1 MLDRF
6 DWLRRSRTGA
16 ELLATLQYLE
26 TNPIADC
33 GMQIADYSPQ
43 SEIRNPQSRGL
54 GPPPSALN
62 GPCLRCWIYPR
73 ATTKPNARYCP
84 TCQAIMEEAWQL
96 GTLSRYAVVVWGFV
110 NQLPRQLRTGS
121 NARTRGPG
129 GLQDELDSAA
139 RPCVSF
145 RDSHILGAYV
155 HDENRFLLM
164 LHHLEIKPWLQEL
177 AIYHGADLKGL
188 IQIFPTT
195 GVRDTGMGDLL
206 CRIIHN
212 EARFPMDRLR
222 VRFFSAPY
230 QVYAAH
236 LYDREGVL
244 TFEVTEFLSMLEM
257 ASVFRSVLRLDE
269 QEILYKLLNMGNTG
283 QAQFYW
289 GRFLGSL
296 NQEARDMLNA
306 WKIRQ
311 WSKPRINLL
320 YELVENVGFYK
331 SR

>member
-1 MLDRF
+1 MLSHF

-26 TNPIADC
+26 TRPDLPVN
-33 GMQIADYSPQ
+33 GS
-43 SEIRNPQSRGL
+43 GL

-84 TCQAIMEEAWQL
+84 TCRAILDGAWQV
-96 GTLSRYAVVVWGFV
+96 GELSRHAVVVWGFV
-110 NQLPRQLRTGS
+110 NQLPKQLRPGS
-121 NARTRGPG
+121 
-129 GLQDELDSAA
+129 GL
-139 RPCVSF
+139 
-145 RDSHILGAYV
+145 RDNQILGAYV

-164 LHHLEIKPWLQEL
+164 LYHLGIKSWLQEL
-177 AIYHGADLKGL
+177 VIYHGTDLKGL

-195 GVRDTGMGDLL
+195 GAWDTGMGDLL
-206 CRIIHN
+206 CRIIHS
-212 EARFPMDRLR
+212 EARFPKDRLR
-222 VRFFSAPY
+222 VRLFSAPHRIFS
-230 QVYAAH
+230 AN
-236 LYDREGVL
+236 LYEREGVL
-244 TFEVTEFLSMLEM
+244 TFEVTELLSMLEM
-257 ASVFRSVLRLDE
+257 ASVFRSVLGSDE
-269 QEILYKLLNMGNTG
+269 QETLYQLLNMGNTNE
-283 QAQFYW
+283 AQFFW

-296 NQEARDMLNA
+296 GQEARDMLNA

-320 YELVENVGFYK
+320 YELVEYVEFYP